1 MLRDA
6 KFGQGVG
13 RVGES
18 GMGVQVLEEFGKI
31 GSVVQFLSRVGG
43 DADELGLLNLNF
55 FKVILELIEFVAV
68 VQPHGSAEHVFAH
81 SAKESFV
88 PYPDL
93 EVDRG
98 LVVSC
103 MG

>member
-1 MLRDA
+1 VEWEYKFLRNLA
-6 KFGQGVG
+6 RLAV
-13 RVGES
+13 
-18 GMGVQVLEEFGKI
+18 
-31 GSVVQFLSRVGG
+31 VVQFLSRVVG